1 MASQVAGSST
11 AQADATL
18 IAQAQRGDRAAFS
31 ELIDRHYDLIYRIAY
46 HQLRNAEDAA
56 DVAQDT
62 CVKLAAKLHS
72 FRFESKFSTWLYRLT
87 ANTAKDWQRRSL
99 RRREQSLPEHQ
110 DFKAP
115 GPTPEREV
123 SVRQGLAAIEAL
135 PDKLKAAVL
144 LVFRDGLNHREA
156 AEQLGCAET
165 TVSWRIH
172 EARKLLADV
181 LPQSGGTR
189 HA

>member
-1 MASQVAGSST
+1 MASGTETTPAPQEDT
-11 AQADATL
+11 TL
-18 IAQAQRGDRAAFS
+18 IAAAQSGDRRAFAN
-31 ELIDRHYDLIYRIAY
+31 LIDRHYDLIYRIAY
-46 HQLRNAEDAA
+46 HHLRNAEDAA

-62 CVKLAAKLHS
+62 CVKLASKLSS

-87 ANTAKDWQRRSL
+87 ANTATDWLRKTQ
-99 RRREQSLPEHQ
+99 RRREQALPEHQ
-110 DFKAP
+110 EFKAP
-115 GPTPEREV
+115 GPTPERQVAARE
-123 SVRQGLAAIEAL
+123 GLAAVEAL

-156 AEQLGCAET
+156 AEELGCAET

-172 EARKLLADV
+172 EARKLLAESF
-181 LPQSGGTR
+181 PNTGGAR